1 MEKLNRAV
9 VIALNEKSM
18 NELTSGAAGI
28 AGEVILICPHTVES
42 PSNAA
47 KAYRLCGGESAVQ
60 LIPTIVKLCKEL
72 APDVILLDC
81 SKNSRLIAA
90 HAAAEFETAAQVDVS
105 ELRVEG
111 GARDN
116 KAHGVR
122 RRCIQRGALRGNG
135 GRLRRRWHIFRVGQ
149 PRARSRGGD
158 IRRATGGVTLCRK
171 ARKRRPPAA
180 TSALPKLVVGVG
192 RGASEESDLE
202 LCKAFAA
209 KLGAELGLHPSRG
222 RGETVAAQG
231 ALHRR
236 FRRNAK
242 AQETYIAVGISGQIQ
257 HVVGISSAGTI
268 IAVDK
273 NEAAPI
279 FKYCDYGIA
288 GDLRKII
295 PALTA
300 LIG

>member
-111 GARDN
+111 GRVIT
-116 KAHGVR
+116 KRMVFG
-122 RRCIQRGALRGNG
+122 GAAFNEEPLRGNG
-135 GRLRRRWHIFRVGQ
+135 GRLRRRWHIFRVGTASSPQ
-149 PRARSRGGD
+149 PR
-158 IRRATGGVTLCRK
+158 RRYPQSH
-171 ARKRRPPAA
+171 RP
-180 TSALPKLVVGVG
+180 V
-192 RGASEESDLE
+192 
-202 LCKAFAA
+202 
-209 KLGAELGLHPSRG
+209 
-222 RGETVAAQG
+222 
-231 ALHRR
+231 
-236 FRRNAK
+236 
-242 AQETYIAVGISGQIQ
+242 
-257 HVVGISSAGTI
+257 
-268 IAVDK
+268 
-273 NEAAPI
+273 
-279 FKYCDYGIA
+279 
-288 GDLRKII
+288 
-295 PALTA
+295 
-300 LIG
+300 

>member
-111 GARDN
+111 GRVIT
-116 KAHGVR
+116 KRMVFG
-122 RRCIQRGALRGNG
+122 GAAFNEERSAETAVVCVGAG
-135 GRLRRRWHIFRVGQ
+135 TFSASGQ

-158 IRRATGGVTLCRK
+158 IRRATGRCDSRRK
-171 ARKRRPPAA
+171 ARKGGLRLRPRR
-180 TSALPKLVVGVG
+180 
-192 RGASEESDLE
+192 
-202 LCKAFAA
+202 CKARSWRRQRR
-209 KLGAELGLHPSRG
+209 KRG
-222 RGETVAAQG
+222 IR
-231 ALHRR
+231 
-236 FRRNAK
+236 
-242 AQETYIAVGISGQIQ
+242 S
-257 HVVGISSAGTI
+257 
-268 IAVDK
+268 
-273 NEAAPI
+273 
-279 FKYCDYGIA
+279 
-288 GDLRKII
+288 
-295 PALTA
+295 
-300 LIG
+300 

>member
-72 APDVILLDC
+72 APVVILLDC

-111 GARDN
+111 GRVIT
-116 KAHGVR
+116 KRMVFG
-122 RRCIQRGALRGNG
+122 GAAFNEERSAETAVVC
-135 GRLRRRWHIFRVGQ
+135 VGAGTFSASDSLE
-149 PRARSRGGD
+149 PAAAEEIS
-158 IRRATGGVTLCRK
+158 AEPPAGVTLVE
-171 ARKRRPPAA
+171 RREKEASGCDLGAA
-180 TSALPKLVVGVG
+180 KLVVGVG

-209 KLGAELGLHPSRG
+209 KLGAELGCTRP
-222 RGETVAAQG
+222 VAEEKQWLPKERYIGVSG
-231 ALHRR
+231 AML
-236 FRRNAK
+236 K
-242 AQETYIAVGISGQIQ
+242 PETYIAVGISGQIQ

-279 FKYCDYGIA
+279 FKYCDYGIV